1 MTRFITMVKF
11 KIKKVGNHWYPCID
25 HDYES
30 DISLDKKI
38 EKVLDKYSYL
48 FGGMEEFTI
57 ELEEIPLIMEDLN
70 LIYFDESD
78 ITRFYT
84 TNDDFDLRFEINNHE
99 FKISAYLFSCLE
111 NQFHINLH
119 ETLYKLHIW

>member
-1 MTRFITMVKF
+1 MVQF
-11 KIKKVGNHWYPCID
+11 KIKKVGNHWYPCVN
-25 HDYES
+25 HCYGN
-30 DISLDKKI
+30 DISLDIKI
-38 EKVLDKYSYL
+38 ERILNIFSTWLNDT
-48 FGGMEEFTI
+48 EEFTI
-57 ELEEIPLIMEDLN
+57 ELEEIPLITEDFN

-84 TNDDFDLRFEINNHE
+84 TDDDFDLRFEINNHE

-111 NQFHINLH
+111 EQFNVNIH

>member
-1 MTRFITMVKF
+1 MISFN
-11 KIKKVGNHWYPCID
+11 IKKVGNHWYPCVN
-25 HDYES
+25 HDYGS
-30 DISLDKKI
+30 DISLDEKI
-38 EKVLDKYSYL
+38 ERILNIFSCF
-48 FGGMEEFTI
+48 FGGTETFTI

-99 FKISAYLFSCLE
+99 FKLSAYLFSCLE
-111 NQFHINLH
+111 NQFHVNLH